1 MRCLAQRPEVLT
13 ARVGS
18 VTEVVAGDVFDGPS
32 LLRAM
37 TGMQIAYYLVHSLGA
52 TGAFEPADGQA
63 AHNFGA
69 AAREAGVRRVIYL
82 GGLEDCRGGLSAHWH
97 SGQEVEDILRAYDV
111 QVIQFRASII
121 IGSGRLSF
129 EMIRA
134 LVEQL
139 PVMRTPRWVASPA
152 LPVAMSD
159 VVRYLL
165 AALDLARA
173 SHQTFEVDGA
183 DRVSYGELIANM
195 PGSVAYSA

>member
-1 MRCLAQRPEVLT
+1 
-13 ARVGS
+13 
-18 VTEVVAGDVFDGPS
+18 
-32 LLRAM
+32 
-37 TGMQIAYYLVHSLGA
+37 LVHSLGA

-139 PVMRTPRWVASPA
+139 PLMRTPRWVASPA

-165 AALDLARA
+165 DGPRQCGYGRGLQADPLSRRDNRGYYGAWLWQVRRWLDLLVGR
-173 SHQTFEVDGA
+173 EGM
-183 DRVSYGELIANM
+183 R
-195 PGSVAYSA
+195 